1 MSPTERAVILAVDDE
16 PENLDLLERTLGLDY
31 DVRVARSGAEAL
43 EILGQLTE
51 VALIITD
58 QRMPGMTGT
67 EFLSK
72 ARLRRADAVRMIVTG
87 YTSSAD
93 LIEAINSS
101 NVFRF
106 VTKPWDI
113 DHMLSMVRRAIRIYQ
128 AGGGDLLDEVT
139 GLPNRRLL
147 RRELDREVAR
157 TARTARPLALKAIR
171 VGGYADYAA
180 SRGPAAAETLLAAL
194 ADSLRAALRKVDV
207 LGMHADGVFLAVLP
221 ECAASD
227 PVSDRIVAAARSGDA
242 VRKALEGFPA
252 LCISVDEARM
262 PEQGTSA
269 HDLLQAL
276 ALES

>member
-16 PENLDLLERTLGLDY
+16 PENLDLLERTLGVDY
-31 DVRVARSGAEAL
+31 DVRVAHSGAEAL
-43 EILGQLTE
+43 EILGQLSD

-87 YTSSAD
+87 YTSPAD
-93 LIEAINSS
+93 LIDAINSS

-113 DHMLSMVRRAIRIYQ
+113 DHMLLVVRRAIRIYE

-139 GLPNRRLL
+139 GLPNRGLL
-147 RRELDREVAR
+147 RRELEREVAR
-157 TARTARPLALKAIR
+157 AARTSQPLALKAIR
-171 VGGYADYAA
+171 ITGYADYAA
-180 SRGPAAAETLLAAL
+180 SRGPTAAERLLASL
-194 ADSLRAALRKVDV
+194 ADSLRAALRKIDL
-207 LGMHADGVFLAVLP
+207 LGVHADDVFLAVLP
-221 ECAASD
+221 ECATSD
-227 PVSDRIVAAARSGDA
+227 PVSDRVVAAAHLRGA
-242 VRKALEGFPA
+242 VREALEGSPA
-252 LCISVDEARM
+252 LCIAVDEARM

-269 HDLLQAL
+269 RDLLQAL